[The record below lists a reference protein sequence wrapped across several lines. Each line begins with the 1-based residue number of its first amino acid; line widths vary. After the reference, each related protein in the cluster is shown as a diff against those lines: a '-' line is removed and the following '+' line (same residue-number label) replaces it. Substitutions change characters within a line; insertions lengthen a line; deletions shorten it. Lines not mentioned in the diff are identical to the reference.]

1 MIALARHGRCRMG
14 SDRMGD
20 ISQRLRV
27 KPTTPTLL
35 LLLLSSAHH
44 PHSAHHRSS
53 TLELITPGLVA
64 RPSWIST
71 SGNSSHRRWPVLGP
85 NPTPIR
91 AASRYRCIPE
101 PHSLSQRPSL
111 LGLTAW
117 TESSCACDSNL
128 AVFLLGKSSLD
139 GIPAHPSAA
148 LSCHPSKHHHH
159 CSGCPSCSLIVSS
172 VRRCSALHSSYPSL
186 ALVIDFWSST
196 LDVHC

>member
-27 KPTTPTLL
+27 KPTPTLL
-35 LLLLSSAHH
+35 LLLPLFRPLH
-44 PHSAHHRSS
+44 PHSAHRRPS
-53 TLELITPGLVA
+53 TIDLITPGLVT
-64 RPSWIST
+64 RPSWIPT
-71 SGNSSHRRWPVLGP
+71 SGNSAHRRWPVLGP

-117 TESSCACDSNL
+117 RESLCACDSNL

-148 LSCHPSKHHHH
+148 LSYHPSKHQHLLRLPVLLPD
-159 CSGCPSCSLIVSS
+159 CL
-172 VRRCSALHSSYPSL
+172 VRTTLLCSAIIISKSRTGYR
-186 ALVIDFWSST
+186 FWSST